1 MTRLQGKVIEASALK
16 ADSRNEEVGPAL
28 RKLREMSQLTQREMA
43 SRLSVQ
49 QAAISKIENGGDIH
63 ISTIRKYVEALGAT
77 LRIGASFPAEAPLA
91 LHICDAFD
99 IECGDDD
106 QFVFPILTD
115 EPFKPQR
122 DVVLSIRPHY
132 SDKIL
137 GGEKTVELRRRFP
150 VSAPQ
155 GTIAYIYSTSPVRAI
170 VGMAQIDDVLKLPI
184 DLIWADFKS
193 VAFIERAD
201 FDKYFD
207 GLGMGF
213 ALLFKNVRSF
223 SNPIPLAELRER
235 FNFEPP
241 QSFLYAKHNLRKALK
256 NEYSVVSD

>member
-1 MTRLQGKVIEASALK
+1 MTQLLGKVIEASALK
-16 ADSRNEEVGPAL
+16 SDPRNEEVGPAL
-28 RKLREMSQLTQREMA
+28 KKLRQMSQLTQREMA

-49 QAAISKIENGGDIH
+49 QSAISKIEKGGDVH

-77 LRIGASFPAEAPLA
+77 LRMGASFPAEAPLA

-99 IECGDDD
+99 IECGNDD
-106 QFVFPILTD
+106 QFVLPILGD
-115 EPFKPQR
+115 DAFRPQR

-132 SDKIL
+132 SERIL
-137 GGEKTVELRRRFP
+137 DGHKTVELRRRFP

-184 DLIWADFKS
+184 DKIWADFETK
-193 VAFIERAD
+193 AFIERAD

-223 SNPIPLAELRER
+223 ENPIPLEELRER

-241 QSFLYAKHNLRKALK
+241 QSFLYAKQNLRKALE